1 MSVRIT
7 GTGSSMPEYILT
19 NDTLSKIVETDDKWI
34 TERTGILERR
44 ILTDEK
50 LSDLAASA
58 ALRAVKDAS
67 LTPKQLDLIIC
78 CTISAEMTIPSL
90 ACLVQSKIG
99 AVCPSF
105 DINAACSGFLYG
117 LNAARAFISAGIYKR
132 VLLIAAEGLSRIVDY
147 TDRSTCVLFGD
158 GAGAVILEE
167 GEGVLTVLNTAKGN
181 AQLLNLPA
189 HSGNFPF
196 RENLPIKPYLSMNGQ
211 EVYKFAVSSICR
223 DIGSVL
229 SDAHLQIDDVDYF
242 LLHQANCRII
252 ESAAKKL
259 KIPNQKILK
268 IIEKY
273 GNTSAACIPIMLDEF
288 IRGGILKKGMRL
300 LLSAFG
306 GGLTTGAAIL
316 KLA

>member
-1 MSVRIT
+1 
-7 GTGSSMPEYILT
+7 MPKYILT

-50 LSDLAASA
+50 VSDLAASA
-58 ALRAVKDAS
+58 ALLAIKDAK
-67 LTPKQLDLIIC
+67 LTTKQVDLIIC

-90 ACLVQSKIG
+90 ACLLQSKIG
-99 AVCPSF
+99 ATCPSF

-132 VLLIAAEGLSRIVDY
+132 ILLIAAEGLSRIVDY

-158 GAGAVILEE
+158 GAGAVMLEE
-167 GEGVLTVLNTAKGN
+167 GEGVLSVLNTAKGN
-181 AQLLNLPA
+181 AQLLNLPTN
-189 HSGNFPF
+189 SGNFPF
-196 RENLPIKPYLSMNGQ
+196 RENEPQKPYLSMNGQ
-211 EVYKFAVSSICR
+211 EVYKFAVSAICK
-223 DIGSVL
+223 DIDSVL
-229 SDAHLQIDDVDYF
+229 SDANLQIDDVDYF

-252 ESAAKKL
+252 DSAAKKL
-259 KIPNQKILK
+259 KIPQQKILK
-268 IIEKY
+268 NIEKY

-288 IRGGILKKGMRL
+288 IRGGILKKGMKL

-316 KLA
+316 KLV